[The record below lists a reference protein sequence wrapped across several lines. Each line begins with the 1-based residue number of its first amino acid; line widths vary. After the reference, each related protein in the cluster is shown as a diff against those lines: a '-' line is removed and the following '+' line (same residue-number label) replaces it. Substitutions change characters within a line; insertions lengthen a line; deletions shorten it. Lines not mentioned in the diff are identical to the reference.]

1 MSSRPRSRRTLRS
14 RLALG
19 TVGWL
24 AVGVLGAQLFS
35 ACSLGEGVTA
45 TCVNADPMTENAC
58 QKVAVCDDGTG
69 RVQPTEDCCIAEGTL
84 TFLSCCQENAD
95 GSPCPS
101 AADRRVVSDANDF
114 QPFCTQAGDDVACC
128 VSASNTYS
136 ACLARTPTTATGGGM
151 GGNAGSGG
159 RGGAGGVSATGGNGG
174 SGGS

>member
-1 MSSRPRSRRTLRS
+1 MSSRRRHPRSSRS

-24 AVGVLGAQLFS
+24 ALGVVGTQLFA

-45 TCVNADPMTENAC
+45 TCENVDPMTANAC

-84 TFLSCCQENAD
+84 TFLSCCQQNAD

-101 AADRRVVSDANDF
+101 AADRRIVSDANNF
-114 QPFCTQAGDDVACC
+114 QAFCSNMGDDVACC
-128 VSASNTYS
+128 VTATNTHA
-136 ACLARTPTTATGGGM
+136 ACLARTPTTTTTGGGM
-151 GGNAGSGG
+151 GGSGGTAGSGG
-159 RGGAGGVSATGGNGG
+159 SGGANGSGG
-174 SGGS
+174 SGGN